1 MRPDYGE
8 RNTALPGGRI
18 LLDTG
23 GMSELAKKCTSSVI
37 PGMRYRKAPEAI
49 EWLCAALGFEKNA
62 VHANPDGTI
71 AHAQLT
77 FGNGMIM
84 LGSVVESDYG
94 KLMKQPDEIGMANT
108 QSTNLISADPGRDL
122 RSGAS
127 GGSPNYHRHCGHG
140 LRWPRLHLPGSG
152 RPPLECWQLRPL
164 ADRLRGVLAVT
175 GPVQITESQNLK
187 IILNIPF
194 SKCFNHLGGPS
205 AGGSV

>member
-108 QSTNLISADPGRDL
+108 QSTNLISADPDAIYARARAAGAQIIIDIADMGYGGRAFTCRDPEGHL
-122 RSGAS
+122 WNV
-127 GGSPNYHRHCGHG
+127 GSYDP
-140 LRWPRLHLPGSG
+140 
-152 RPPLECWQLRPL
+152 WQ
-164 ADRLRGVLAVT
+164 T
-175 GPVQITESQNLK
+175 G
-187 IILNIPF
+187 
-194 SKCFNHLGGPS
+194 
-205 AGGSV
+205 